1 MVRIVNDPNFL
12 AWLKQRYSSRGHAIY
27 VYTSS
32 KYLLKII
39 ENPLLMK
46 HLNYRRARGVLEAVP
61 ALRDYALLMYGINFE
76 INTKLLR
83 KYMPPRKIEEIT
95 ESILEFEIKETGEA
109 ISIIDKAVDEIK
121 KIINRNTKYRL
132 PILVA
137 FFTGLRSTEIKYMLD
152 KWNVL
157 RKIKLNCVYL
167 IVLNYDR
174 VKKKAYITLIPEKLY
189 QLINEYYPVL
199 LTENW
204 KDHVRHKFNINIGLF
219 RKAWVA
225 ITSGYL
231 DEDEKKLLEGRLESV
246 HVRHYVKHIKLISEK
261 YYEAFKPYLYLLDL
275 FAENAEDT
283 AH

>member
-39 ENPLLMK
+39 ENPLMMK
-46 HLNYRRARGVLEAVP
+46 QLNYRRARGVLEAVP
-61 ALRDYALLMYGINFE
+61 ALRDYALLMYGINLE

-95 ESILEFEIKETGEA
+95 KSILEFEIKETGEA
-109 ISIIDKAVDEIK
+109 ISIIDQALETIK
-121 KIINRNTKYRL
+121 KIANRNTKYKL
-132 PILVA
+132 PIILA

-152 KWNVL
+152 NWNTL
-157 RKIKLNCVYL
+157 RKIKLNGVYL
-167 IVLNYDR
+167 VVLNYDR
-174 VKKKAYITLIPEKLY
+174 VKKKAYITLIPEKLF
-189 QLINEYYPVL
+189 QLINEYHPIL

-204 KDHVRHKFNINIGLF
+204 KDHVRHKFGINIGLF

-231 DEDEKKLLEGRLESV
+231 DDGEKDLLQGRLETV
-246 HVRHYVKHIKLISEK
+246 QVEHYIKHIKLISQK